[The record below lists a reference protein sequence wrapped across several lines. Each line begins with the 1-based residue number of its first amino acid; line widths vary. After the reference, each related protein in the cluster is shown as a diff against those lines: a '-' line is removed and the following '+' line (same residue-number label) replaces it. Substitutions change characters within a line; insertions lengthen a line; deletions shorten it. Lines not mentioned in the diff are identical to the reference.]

1 MASPTPTEVPSELPH
16 RVRPR
21 GLRRPGRG
29 PGDHPHRPADRAQP
43 HSRLPSTTARPLAA
57 GPPASTNGAILWVNP
72 PPPHSHFAGSAR
84 PPAPTHPPP
93 APSTPIPP
101 RAPP

>member
-57 GPPASTNGAILWVNP
+57 GPPASTNGALQWVNP
-72 PPPHSHFAGSAR
+72 QIG
-84 PPAPTHPPP
+84 
-93 APSTPIPP
+93 
-101 RAPP
+101 RASCRERVCQYVEISVVDVSSKKKK